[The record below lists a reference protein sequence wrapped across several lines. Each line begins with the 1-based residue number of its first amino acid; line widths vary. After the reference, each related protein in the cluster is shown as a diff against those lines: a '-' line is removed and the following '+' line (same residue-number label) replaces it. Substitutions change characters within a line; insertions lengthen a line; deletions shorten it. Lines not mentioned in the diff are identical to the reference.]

1 MKKKK
6 AEEMKAEA
14 KKKAEEFKKN
24 AEKKKVTLV
33 RKSEKADK
41 TSSDKKVSRPVKTTT
56 DKKKLPKAGIEQ
68 EVLTLAT
75 ASLAGVL
82 GVYTSI
88 KKRK

>member
-1 MKKKK
+1 
-6 AEEMKAEA
+6 MKAKA
-14 KKKAEEFKKN
+14 KEKAEEFKKN

-33 RKSEKADK
+33 RKSEKVDK
-41 TSSDKKVSRPVKTTT
+41 TSSDNKVSRPVKTTT
-56 DKKKLPKAGIEQ
+56 DKKKLPKAGIET

>member
-1 MKKKK
+1 
-6 AEEMKAEA
+6 MKAEA

-33 RKSEKADK
+33 KKSEKVNTT
-41 TSSDKKVSRPVKTTT
+41 TSDNKVSRPVKTTT
-56 DKKKLPKAGIEQ
+56 DKKKLPKAGIES
-68 EVLTLAT
+68 EVLTLQV

-82 GVYTSI
+82 GVYASL

>member
-1 MKKKK
+1 
-6 AEEMKAEA
+6 MKAKA

-33 RKSEKADK
+33 RKSEKVDK
-41 TSSDKKVSRPVKTTT
+41 TSSDNKVSRPVKTTT
-56 DKKKLPKAGIEQ
+56 DKKKLPKAGIES

>member
-1 MKKKK
+1 
-6 AEEMKAEA
+6 MKAEA

-33 RKSEKADK
+33 RKSEKVDK
-41 TSSDKKVSRPVKTTT
+41 TSSEKKVSRPVKTTT
-56 DKKKLPKAGIEQ
+56 DKKKLPKAGIET

-75 ASLAGVL
+75 ASLAGVI

>member
-1 MKKKK
+1 
-6 AEEMKAEA
+6 MKAEA

-68 EVLTLAT
+68 EALTLAT
-75 ASLAGVL
+75 ASLASVVGAFVSL
-82 GVYTSI
+82 